1 MEAVDSL
8 DNDIQPPVVEVL
20 QHLYDGGARPDLP
33 QTVFV
38 GEDEAEL
45 VARLQALADQLAIP
59 RLEDVER
66 ALLARKEHQ
75 LEREESDLVHAQ
87 RVDAVVGTE

>member
-1 MEAVDSL
+1 
-8 DNDIQPPVVEVL
+8 
-20 QHLYDGGARPDLP
+20 
-33 QTVFV
+33 
-38 GEDEAEL
+38 
-45 VARLQALADQLAIP
+45 
-59 RLEDVER
+59 VER